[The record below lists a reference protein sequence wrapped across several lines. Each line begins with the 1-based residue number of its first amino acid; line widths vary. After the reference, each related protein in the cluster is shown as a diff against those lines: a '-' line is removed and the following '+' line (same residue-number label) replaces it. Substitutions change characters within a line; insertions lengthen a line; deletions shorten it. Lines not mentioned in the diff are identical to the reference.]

1 MKRSKD
7 CGCSHEAHERKGN
20 MPRKMKKPMRK
31 TAGGAVVKAKAG
43 GVTASPGAGGKVS
56 R

>member
-7 CGCSHEAHERKGN
+7 CGCSHETHERKGN

-31 TAGGAVVKAKAG
+31 SAGGAVVKSKPG
-43 GVTASPGAGGKVS
+43 GVVASPGAGGKVS

>member
-7 CGCSHEAHERKGN
+7 CGCSHETHERKGN

-31 TAGGAVVKAKAG
+31 TAGGAVVKSKNLSG
-43 GVTASPGAGGKVS
+43 GASAGAGGKVT